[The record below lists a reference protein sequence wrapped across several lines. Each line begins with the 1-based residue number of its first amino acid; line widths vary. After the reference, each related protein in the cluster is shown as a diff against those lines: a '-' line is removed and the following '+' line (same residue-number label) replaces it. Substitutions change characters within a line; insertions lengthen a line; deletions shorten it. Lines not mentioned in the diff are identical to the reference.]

1 MTHLF
6 DHLTA
11 LLAYWDPASLSWIA
25 GTEEQVT
32 EIMVDLE
39 LNLEEIRDQ
48 VDVTEGLELNEETKY
63 DY

>member
-48 VDVTEGLELNEETKY
+48 ADMSQDLDEETNEY
-63 DY
+63 